1 MLQTLSKFAFVAFLF
16 LILTGFNNPETVV
29 FSTSK
34 IEFLDELRVFMEGT
48 KNKEHILLFE
58 KFAGQV
64 ENNKFT
70 DPEFG
75 EIVEICNKMGEK
87 KMTASPYYTEY
98 LKGLN
103 VVKFN
108 QIGKN
113 NFVDWHG
120 TLSEFLT
127 DLNKAEFRKYK
138 AYLVFSQ
145 QLFNG
150 KALHTA
156 KGGIDWSANAP
167 TPAVLWEKNEPVIK
181 YLKTDLTAVKKN
193 LEISIKG
200 TSGSFYPLQNKWV
213 GQGGVVSWSRISKNI
228 DAEAELSTYEINM
241 SNGHYVA
248 ENAKLSYPK
257 FFGTEVVVGQLK
269 DKILAVSGSRKSSY
283 PRFQSGKEAVTL
295 NMGEG
300 LVYEGGF
307 KLEGVKVEGSANEGE
322 NCSLT
327 HRDKSGKMTY
337 RLAGNYF
344 MLDDEEFV
352 NAKNV
357 EAVLYFGQDS
367 IYHPGINSKSDIKR
381 NFLALSKGEK
391 AISKAPFFDSYHQ
404 IYINTD
410 KLNWYPLEQKLMINE
425 TRIKSGTGSQTV
437 LIESQDFYSE
447 KYIRRIQ
454 NVADYNP
461 IVKLMTLAQKEGMD
475 LSADAVAKHFNPNF
489 GAANIQ
495 SLLFDL
501 EESGFIRFFP
511 KENRVVV
518 YDKIFRYAEVHA
530 GKRDFDV
537 LKMTSV
543 VGGGNAEIDLD
554 KKEMKLKGVKQVE
567 FSNRQKVAAVPT
579 GKTLNIGEN
588 RKVDFDGTLYAG
600 FATLTG
606 SEYHFDYE
614 KFWVKSDSIRFLDFY
629 LPQPNGDAFAIGSRI
644 EHAAGTVLID
654 APANKSGREDL
665 TIFPSFKSKGS
676 SFVFYDQDNKLKDAY
691 PRDEFF
697 FELKPFFFQGLRQIT
712 PEQFE
717 LKGKMVT
724 AGIFPE
730 FEETLR
736 LQEDKS
742 LGFTTT
748 APAGG
753 YNVFKEKGN
762 FKGDM
767 VLSNAGLKGKG
778 DLTYQKTD
786 ISSEDIV
793 FRPDNLTCS
802 AKNFDLEEDKT
813 AGLPRVNGADVNINW
828 QPYADSMY
836 VQSKEKSFDVFAEK
850 KHTVDGTLIY
860 TPGGLKGKGKFKWD
874 EGEMDSKLF
883 DFGHYSVQA
892 DTTNLQIKALETN
905 ALAFDTKNVSGVMNF
920 EKQFGNFK
928 ANDKDAIT
936 VMPHN
941 QYETSLNEF
950 EWNLGKKN
958 ITFIAE
964 EGQLGTFKSTDSKQK
979 ELTFEGASGQYDF
992 PTGRLNIGGVP
1003 FIKSAD
1009 AFIYPNE
1016 GNVTVLPEGKME
1028 ELKNAR
1034 ILASRDNKY
1043 HEIKRATIQVHSKN
1057 KFTGQGFYDYN
1068 VGEIAQEIPF
1078 TNIVG
1083 QRVGKRTENKME
1095 TVAEA
1100 VVGGSVPFL
1109 MGAGFGFAGSI
1120 ELRSSTP
1127 DLSYK
1132 GYAQFQSTA
1141 LTNPRHFYVDCR
1153 TDKNNLRLELNEP
1166 KDEEGQRIHTGIY
1179 VNQETRQHYTRLMMP
1194 LASRKDHAFID
1205 VDGMTYYDAEKGEF
1219 VVGDSL
1225 KIANPNA
1232 KGNLMIF
1239 NEKDGSLKGKGTLN
1253 LTANLKGLDIKT
1265 VGIITSGLP
1274 EGELTNPT
1282 LASNSLNAKVAVAL
1296 QFGLPKELK
1305 SMIATDFQSASF
1317 EGKTIQYRDIET
1329 YETVLSELVSDAKKL
1344 PQSMQQLRKGNTF
1357 GIPVEDCDFN
1367 FLLTELELTWDA
1379 DYQSF
1384 ISSKKEMGLAAIGT
1398 KGYHKLI
1405 KGAVEF
1411 KMSANGEDQ
1420 FTVLMTSPGGN
1431 YYFFNYKNGIL
1442 STYSSYE
1449 QYNVEVANMKDK
1461 ERTIKLSGGSFELQA
1476 ATTQMV
1482 SNFKSRAELM
1492 QK

>member
-1 MLQTLSKFAFVAFLF
+1 MLQTLSKFAFIAFLF
-16 LILTGFNNPETVV
+16 LIFSGFNNPETVV

-34 IEFLDELRVFMEGT
+34 TEFLDELRVFMEGT

-58 KFAGQV
+58 QFAGQV

-87 KMTASPYYTEY
+87 RMTASPYYTEY

-108 QIGKN
+108 QVGKD
-113 NFVDWHG
+113 NFMDWHG

-127 DLNKAEFRKYK
+127 DLSKANFRKYK
-138 AYLVFSQ
+138 SYLIFSQ
-145 QLFNG
+145 KLFNG
-150 KALHTA
+150 KALHKA

-167 TPAVLWEKNEPVIK
+167 TPAVLWEQNEPVIK
-181 YLKTDLTAVKKN
+181 YLETDLTAVKKN

-200 TSGSFYPLQNKWV
+200 TSGRFYPLQNKWV

-241 SNGHYVA
+241 ANGHYVA

-257 FFGTEVVVGQLK
+257 FFGNKIIVGQLK
-269 DKILAVSGSRKSSY
+269 DKILAVSGNRKSSY
-283 PRFQSGKEAVTL
+283 PRFQSGKESVSL

-322 NCSLT
+322 TCSLV
-327 HRDKSGKMTY
+327 HRDKAGKITY

-344 MLDDEEFV
+344 TLDDEEFV

-367 IYHPGINSKSDIKR
+367 IYHPGINSKSDIKK

-404 IYINTD
+404 VYINTD
-410 KLNWYPLEQKLMINE
+410 KLNWYPLEQKLMVNE
-425 TRIKSGTGSQTV
+425 TRIKSGAGSQTV
-437 LIESQDFYSE
+437 LIESEDFYSE

-461 IVKLMTLAQKEGMD
+461 IVKLMVLAKAEGKE

-489 GAANIQ
+489 DVANIQ

-511 KENRVVV
+511 KENRVIV

-537 LKMTSV
+537 LKMKSV
-543 VGGGNAEIDLD
+543 VGGGNAEIDFN
-554 KKEMKLKGVKQVE
+554 KQEMKLKGVKQLE
-567 FSNRQKVAAVPT
+567 FSDRQKVAAIPT
-579 GKTLNIGEN
+579 GKELMIGEN
-588 RKVDFDGTLYAG
+588 REVDFDGTLYAG

-606 SEYHFDYE
+606 SQYNFDYE
-614 KFWVKSDSIRFLDFY
+614 KFWIKSDSIRFLDFY
-629 LPQPNGDAFAIGSRI
+629 LPQENGDAFAIGSRI

-665 TIFPSFKSKGS
+665 TIFPSFKSKGN
-676 SFVFYDQDNKLKDAY
+676 SFVFYDQDNKLGDAY

-748 APAGG
+748 APAEG
-753 YNVFKEKGN
+753 YNIFKEKGN

-767 VLSNAGLKGKG
+767 VLSNAGLRGKG
-778 DLTYQKTD
+778 DLSYQKTD
-786 ISSEDIV
+786 INSEDIV
-793 FRPDNLTCS
+793 FRPDNLSCS
-802 AKNFDLEEDKT
+802 AKNFDLKEDKT
-813 AGLPRVNGADVNINW
+813 AGLPRVNGANVSINW

-836 VQSKEKSFDVFAEK
+836 VQSKEKSFDVFAET

-860 TPGGLKGKGKFKWD
+860 TPGGLKGKGKFKWN
-874 EGEMDSKLF
+874 EGEMDSKMF
-883 DFGHYSVQA
+883 DFGHYSVKA
-892 DTTNLQIKALETN
+892 DTTNLQIKALETD
-905 ALAFDTKNVSGVMNF
+905 ALAFDTKNVSGVMDF

-936 VMPHN
+936 TMPHN

-964 EGQLGTFKSTDSKQK
+964 EGQLGTFTSTDSKQK
-979 ELTFEGASGQYDF
+979 ELTFEGATGQYDF

-1016 GNVTVLPEGKME
+1016 GNLTVLPGGQME
-1028 ELKNAR
+1028 DLKDAR
-1034 ILASRDNKY
+1034 ILASRENKY
-1043 HEIKRATIQVHSKN
+1043 HEIKRATIKVHSKD
-1057 KFTGQGFYDYN
+1057 KFTGKGFYDYN
-1068 VGEIAQEIPF
+1068 IGEMVQEIPF
-1078 TNIVG
+1078 TSIVG
-1083 QRVGKRTENKME
+1083 QRVGKRTDNKVE

-1100 VVGGSVPFL
+1100 VVGESTPFL
-1109 MGAGFGFAGSI
+1109 MGNGFNFSGGI

-1127 DLSYK
+1127 DLGYK
-1132 GYAQFQSTA
+1132 GYAQFKSTILA
-1141 LTNPRHFYVDCR
+1141 NPRHFYVDCR
-1153 TDKNNLRLELNEP
+1153 ADKNDLRLELDKP
-1166 KDEEGQRIHTGIY
+1166 KDKEGQRVHTGIY
-1179 VNQETRQHYTRLMMP
+1179 INQETRQHYTRLMMP
-1194 LASRKDHAFID
+1194 LESRKDHAFID
-1205 VDGMTYYDAEKGEF
+1205 VAGMTYYNAEKDEF
-1219 VVGDSL
+1219 IVGDSL
-1225 KIANPNA
+1225 KVMNPNA
-1232 KGNLMIF
+1232 KGNLVIF

-1253 LTANLKGLDIKT
+1253 FASNLKGPSIKT
-1265 VGIITSGLP
+1265 IGIIKSGLS
-1274 EGELTNPT
+1274 EGELTKAE
-1282 LASNSLNAKVAVAL
+1282 LASDDLSAKVAVAL

-1305 SMIATDFQSASF
+1305 NMIAVDFQSASF
-1317 EGKTIQYRDIET
+1317 EGQTIQYRDIET
-1329 YETVLSELVSDAKKL
+1329 YETVLPELVSDAKKL
-1344 PQSMQQLRKGNTF
+1344 PQSLQQLSQGNTF

-1367 FLLTELELTWDA
+1367 FLLTELEMTWDA

-1384 ISSKKEMGLAAIGT
+1384 ISSKKQFGLAAIEK
-1398 KGYHKLI
+1398 KGYHKMI

-1411 KMSANGEDQ
+1411 KMPANGEDQ

-1442 STYSSYE
+1442 STYSSYAP
-1449 QYNVEVANMKDK
+1449 YNAEVEGMKDK
-1461 ERTIKLSGGSFELQA
+1461 ERITKLAGGSFELQA
-1476 ATTQMV
+1476 GTTQMV
-1482 SNFKSRAELM
+1482 SNFKSRAEAM

>member
-1 MLQTLSKFAFVAFLF
+1 MLHKLSKITFVAFLF
-16 LILTGFNNPETVV
+16 LLCSGFNNPETLV
-29 FSTSK
+29 FSTSRV
-34 IEFLDELRVFMEGT
+34 EFLDELRVFIEGT
-48 KNKEHILLFE
+48 KNKDHILLFE
-58 KFAGQV
+58 QFAGQI

-75 EIVEICNKMGEK
+75 EIVKVCNKMGEN
-87 KMTASPYYTEY
+87 KMTAAPYYTEY

-108 QIGKN
+108 QVGKD
-113 NFVDWHG
+113 NFMDWHG
-120 TLSEFLT
+120 TLGEFLT
-127 DLNKAEFRKYK
+127 DLSKAEFRKYK
-138 AYLVFSQ
+138 SYLIFSQ

-150 KALHTA
+150 KALHKA
-156 KGGIDWSANAP
+156 KGGIDWAATAP
-167 TPAVLWEKNEPVIK
+167 TPSVLWEKNEPVIK
-181 YLKTDLTAVKKN
+181 YLKTDLTAIKKN

-200 TSGSFYPLQNKWV
+200 TSGIFYPLQNKWV

-248 ENAKLSYPK
+248 NNAKLSYPK
-257 FFGTEVVVGQLK
+257 FFGNKIVVGQFK

-283 PRFQSGKEAVTL
+283 PRFQSGEETVTL

-300 LVYEGGF
+300 LIYEGGF

-322 NCSLT
+322 TCSLT
-327 HRDKSGKMTY
+327 HRDKTGKVTY
-337 RLAGNYF
+337 RLAGDYF
-344 MLDDEEFV
+344 TLDDEEFV

-404 IYINTD
+404 VYINTD
-410 KLNWYPLEQKLMINE
+410 KLNWYPLEQKLMVNE
-425 TRIKSGTGSQTV
+425 TRIKSGAGSQTV
-437 LIESQDFYSE
+437 LIESEDFYSE

-461 IVKLMTLAQKEGMD
+461 IVKLMVLAQAEGKD

-489 GAANIQ
+489 DVANIQ

-511 KENRVVV
+511 KENRVLV

-537 LKMTSV
+537 LKMKSV
-543 VGGGNAEIDLD
+543 VGGGNAEIDFN
-554 KKEMKLKGVKQVE
+554 KQEMKLKGVKQVE

-579 GKTLNIGEN
+579 GKILNIGEN
-588 RKVDFDGTLYAG
+588 RKVDFGGTLYAG

-676 SFVFYDQDNKLKDAY
+676 SFVFYDQDNKLGDAY

-748 APAGG
+748 APTEG
-753 YNVFKEKGN
+753 YNIFKEKGN

-778 DLTYQKTD
+778 DLSYQKTD
-786 ISSEDIV
+786 ISSDDIV
-793 FRPDNLTCS
+793 FRPDNLSCS

-813 AGLPRVNGADVNINW
+813 AGLPHVNGADVQINW

-883 DFGHYSVQA
+883 DFGHYSVEA
-892 DTTNLQIKALETN
+892 DTTNLQIKALETD
-905 ALAFDTKNVSGVMNF
+905 ALAFDTKNVAGVMDF
-920 EKQFGNFK
+920 EKQFGSFK

-936 VMPHN
+936 KMPHN

-964 EGQLGTFKSTDSKQK
+964 EGKLGTFKSTDSKQK
-979 ELTFEGASGQYDF
+979 ELTFEGATGQYDF

-1003 FIKSAD
+1003 FIESAD
-1009 AFIYPNE
+1009 AFVYPSE
-1016 GNVTVLPEGKME
+1016 GSVTVLPGGQME
-1028 ELKNAR
+1028 ELKDAR
-1034 ILASRDNKY
+1034 ILASRENKY
-1043 HEIKRATIQVHSKN
+1043 HEIKRATIKVHSKD
-1057 KFTGQGFYDYN
+1057 KFTGKGFYDYN
-1068 VGEIAQEIPF
+1068 VGDVTQEIPF
-1078 TNIVG
+1078 TSIVG
-1083 QRVGKRTENKME
+1083 QRVGKRTDNKVE

-1100 VVGGSVPFL
+1100 VVGESTPFL
-1109 MGAGFGFAGSI
+1109 MAQGFNFSGGV

-1127 DLSYK
+1127 NLGYK
-1132 GYAQFQSTA
+1132 GYAQFKSSVLA
-1141 LTNPRHFYVDCR
+1141 NPRHFYVDCR
-1153 TDKNNLRLELNEP
+1153 ADKNDLRLELDKP
-1166 KDEEGQRIHTGIY
+1166 KDKEGQRVHTGIY
-1179 VNQETRQHYTRLMMP
+1179 LNQETRQHYTRLMMP

-1205 VDGMTYYDAEKGEF
+1205 VDGMTYYNAEKGEF
-1219 VVGDSL
+1219 IIGDSL
-1225 KIANPNA
+1225 KVMNPEA
-1232 KGNLMIF
+1232 KGNLMVF
-1239 NEKDGSLKGKGTLN
+1239 NENDGSLKGKGTLN
-1253 LTANLKGLDIKT
+1253 LGTNLKGPSIQT
-1265 VGIITSGLP
+1265 IGMITSGLP
-1274 EGELTNPT
+1274 EGELTNAA
-1282 LASNSLNAKVAVAL
+1282 LANDNLNAKVAVAL
-1296 QFGLPKELK
+1296 EFGLPKELK
-1305 SMIATDFQSASF
+1305 NMIAVDFQSASF
-1317 EGKTIQYRDIET
+1317 EGSPIQYRDVET
-1329 YETVLSELVSDAKKL
+1329 YETVLSELVSDPKKL
-1344 PQSMQQLRKGNTF
+1344 PQSIQQLRQGNTF

-1367 FLLTELELTWDA
+1367 FLLTELEMTWDA

-1384 ISSKKEMGLAAIGT
+1384 ISSKKEYGMAAIGT
-1398 KGYHKLI
+1398 KGYHKMI

-1411 KMSANGEDQ
+1411 KMPANGEDQ

-1442 STYSSYE
+1442 STHSSYE
-1449 QYNVEVANMKDK
+1449 QYNIEVAGMKDK
-1461 ERTIKLSGGSFELQA
+1461 ERIIKLPEGSFELQA

-1482 SNFKSRAELM
+1482 SNFKSRAALM